1 MILKRKTYSGE
12 DYLKN
17 QAKKKFRDSLKNA
30 EDVKIVGEALKDKV
44 IRLGRSKTFR
54 KNAAIATIGALG
66 TSLVID
72 KLSKKKKE
80 KQKEF
85 AFLGIGNVAKNWGGM
100 MNSFKSAGNFVK
112 NALGQ
117 ARIGAQALAQGTGAA
132 KLGAGDTA
140 KALFN
145 TAGQAGKRVLKGVG
159 TAGLDVASGIGQGA
173 KALGTGAL
181 YTGAGIATT
190 GLIAGKALGVDKAL
204 TGDNVNN

>member
-44 IRLGRSKTFR
+44 IRLSRSKTFR

-66 TSLVID
+66 TSIAID

-112 NALGQ
+112 NAFGQ
-117 ARIGAQALAQGTGAA
+117 AKVGAQALKAGEGAIA
-132 KLGAGDTA
+132 HGAGMGA
-140 KALFN
+140 VKGIGKA
-145 TAGQAGKRVLKGVG
+145 GM
-159 TAGLDVASGIGQGA
+159 DVASGIGQGA

-181 YTGAGIATT
+181 YTGAGITAT
-190 GLIAGKALGVDKAL
+190 GLIAGKALGVDDAL
-204 TGDNVNN
+204 TGSNINN